1 MTPDIVAGLLAQAVA
16 RQNGGDFAGAQA
28 LYWQVLLVVPTQFD
42 ALHLL
47 GVSKCQQ
54 GQQAEGSWF
63 IARALEQRPNDPG
76 ALYNLAM
83 ALAEQHRHQEA
94 IAHFD
99 RALALRP
106 DHAPS
111 WFSRGDA
118 LQIEARLPEA
128 IASYERALALQ
139 PGMTGALSNLGMAL
153 LAAGQAAHAL
163 TLFQQALERGGD
175 AVTVRVNIGRALQ
188 ELGRTAEACDSYAAA
203 CAADPDAAQPR
214 WLWAMATLP
223 DVATGTAEVAASR
236 AAFAA
241 ALDQLGAWYAADSTG
256 KRDRLELAWPFYL
269 AYQDRNNRALM
280 AKFGSLRAALLDQWR
295 QGQSLPA
302 PASRTTG
309 KIRVGIVSAHLH
321 SHSVWHAITRGW
333 FAHLDPA
340 RFALHGFHLGRKS
353 DAETEF
359 ARAHA
364 ASFTLGERPLRAWVH
379 AIQATEPDVLIYPG
393 LGMDN
398 LSANLASLRLA
409 PVQLTCWGHP
419 ETTGLPTIDGYLSAD
434 AFEPEGAEAAY
445 TETLIR
451 LPGLGVAFTPQP
463 ITPVPPDLAGLG
475 IDPSRP
481 ILLCP
486 GAPFKY
492 APEHDA
498 NLAAIAARIGNGQM
512 IFFHTKTN
520 APLSARLEQRL
531 TASFAA
537 LGLDFAAH
545 AKFIPHQSMQNFHGL
560 MQRADLL
567 LDTPGFSGFNTA
579 MQAIGNGIPVVAYEA
594 QFMRGR
600 LASGVMRALGLP
612 ELVATT
618 PDEYI
623 AVAAR
628 LAADTGYRHD
638 LRARITRTAGT
649 LYDNVAAVRALEM
662 QIAALVEKGI

>member
-1 MTPDIVAGLLAQAVA
+1 MTPDIVAGLLTQAVA
-16 RQNGGDFAGAQA
+16 RQNRGDFAGAQA
-28 LYWQVLLVVPTQFD
+28 LYWQVLLAVPTQFD

-83 ALAEQHRHQEA
+83 ALAEQHRPDEA

-99 RALALRP
+99 RAVTLRP

-118 LQIEARLPEA
+118 LQITARLPEA

-139 PGMTGALSNLGMAL
+139 PGMTGALSNLGTAL
-153 LAAGQAAHAL
+153 LAAGQATRAL

-175 AVTVRVNIGRALQ
+175 PVTVRVNIGRALQ

-223 DVATGTAEVAASR
+223 DVATGTAEIAASR
-236 AAFAA
+236 PAFAA
-241 ALDQLGAWYAADSTG
+241 ALDQLGAWYAADSAG
-256 KRDRLELAWPFYL
+256 KRDRLELAWPFFL

-280 AKFGSLRAALLDQWR
+280 AKFGGLRAALLDQWR
-295 QGQSLPA
+295 QGQARPA
-302 PASRTTG
+302 PAPVARDRL
-309 KIRVGIVSAHLH
+309 RVGIVSAHLH

-340 RFALHGFHLGRKS
+340 RFALHGFHLGHKS
-353 DAETEF
+353 DAETDF
-359 ARAHA
+359 ARVHA
-364 ASFTLGERPLRAWVH
+364 ASFTLGERPLRAWVE
-379 AIQATEPDVLIYPG
+379 AIQAVQPDVLIYPG

-409 PVQLTCWGHP
+409 PLQLTSWGHP
-419 ETTGLPTIDGYLSAD
+419 ETTGLPTIDGYLSAA
-434 AFEPEGAEAAY
+434 AFEPDGAEAAY
-445 TETLIR
+445 TEALIR
-451 LPGLGVAFTPQP
+451 LPGLGVAFTPQAIAP
-463 ITPVPPDLAGLG
+463 APPDLAGLG
-475 IDPSRP
+475 IDPARP

-498 NLAAIAARIGNGQM
+498 SLAAIAARIGNGQM

-520 APLSARLEQRL
+520 APLSTRLEQRL

-537 LGLDFAAH
+537 RGLDFAAH
-545 AKFIPHQSMQNFHGL
+545 AKFIPHQSMQSFHGL
-560 MQRADLL
+560 MQRADLM

-579 MQAIGNGIPVVAYEA
+579 MQAVGNGLPVVAYEA

-600 LASGVMRALGLP
+600 LASGVMRTLGLA
-612 ELVATT
+612 ELVAGT
-618 PDEYI
+618 PDEYVAI
-623 AVAAR
+623 AVR
-628 LAADTGYRHD
+628 LATDPAYRHG
-638 LRARITRTAGT
+638 LRARITGTAAT
-649 LYDNVAAVRALEM
+649 LYEDVAAVRALEV
-662 QIAALVEKGI
+662 QLEAIVGRGI